1 MKNHI
6 YILFILILFL
16 IGITCS
22 DDQEKDKYNNYN
34 KYNNIDTTPPKLLDI
49 KVEPDLIRA
58 GESIMIKAKFME
70 EGTGID
76 YLSINLYSPNKID
89 PNIHN
94 NNLSIRMNL
103 SYSKKENLFI
113 GDKVMEDYLPSGTW
127 AVGDIYVKD
136 RAGNLAYY
144 KMDNLSNK
152 YEMVVGEIDY
162 LTDID
167 IEYYDIT
174 NSQTDTQPPNIKN
187 IHLLNDMI
195 NTSGKIKIRGEASD
209 NYSGVNTFRV
219 IFYSPTRLETGKSD
233 GKDIYFFLNK
243 KDTGYWEDEKDI
255 NQYIESG
262 LWIAKEI
269 YISDRAGNFRQYKI
283 MDEYISK
290 DNVYYYEHGKKTD
303 IPMLKIQ
310 IKDTYFDNTPP
321 TLMSIN
327 INPRKIK
334 NKGKINIEAIAKEKG
349 SIVRGIVI
357 NFYSPSKL
365 KYGREKGVEV
375 YGYLDFN
382 YKREK
387 WEGFIEIESYHEK
400 GVWKAG
406 SINVYDYAENRT
418 TYRIDYPNNDE
429 YYKTFNNLD
438 NKRTISNIKILSFE
452 KE

>member
-1 MKNHI
+1 MKNQF
-6 YILFILILFL
+6 YIIPILILIL
-16 IGITCS
+16 SGITCS
-22 DDQEKDKYNNYN
+22 NDQEKDKHNNYI
-34 KYNNIDTTPPKLLDI
+34 NIDTTPPKLLNLI
-49 KVEPDLIRA
+49 AEPDLIKA
-58 GESIMIKAKFME
+58 GESIKIKTKFKE

-76 YLSINLYSPNKID
+76 YLSIDLYSPNKID
-89 PNIHN
+89 PNIRK

-103 SYSKKENLFI
+103 SYNKKENLFI
-113 GDKVMEDYLPSGTW
+113 GDKIMEDYLPSGTW

-136 RAGNLAYY
+136 RAGNVAYY

-152 YEMVVGEIDY
+152 YEMVVGDMDY

-167 IEYYDIT
+167 IVYFDIT
-174 NSQTDTQPPNIKN
+174 NSQTDTQAPKVKN
-187 IHLLNDMI
+187 IHLMNDMI
-195 NTSGKIKIRGEASD
+195 KTSGKIKIRGEASD
-209 NYSGVNTFRV
+209 DYSGVNTFRV

-233 GKDIYFFLNK
+233 GKDIYFFLDK

-255 NQYIESG
+255 NHYIESG

-283 MDEYISK
+283 IDVYNNK
-290 DNVYYYEHGKKTD
+290 DTVYYYEQGKKTD

-310 IKDTYFDNTPP
+310 IKDTFFDNTPP
-321 TLMSIN
+321 TLMSISL
-327 INPRKIK
+327 NPRKIK
-334 NKGKINIEAIAKEKG
+334 NRGKINIEARAKEKG
-349 SIVRGIVI
+349 STVRGIVVT
-357 NFYSPSKL
+357 FYSPSKL

-382 YKREK
+382 YKREI

-400 GVWKAG
+400 GIWKAG
-406 SINVYDYAENRT
+406 SINVYDDAENRT
-418 TYRIDYPNNDE
+418 IYRIDYPSNDE

-438 NKRTISNIKILSFE
+438 NKRAISNIKILSFK